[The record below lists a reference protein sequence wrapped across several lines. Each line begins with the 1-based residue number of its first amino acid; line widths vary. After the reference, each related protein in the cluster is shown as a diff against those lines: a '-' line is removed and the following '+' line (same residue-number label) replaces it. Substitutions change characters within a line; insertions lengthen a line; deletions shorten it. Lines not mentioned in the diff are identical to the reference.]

1 MHRNYTFRLL
11 SFLALITV
19 MLVSFTNCSV
29 LKKNKESEKK
39 SEKIEYQEDTSYN
52 EQTSSSSSESS
63 IVRKSDISQW
73 FNFTYEPLFDQF
85 GQLIPFTIEQTIN
98 GQTEKISITGASVTG
113 GQNKFS
119 YQSEEKR
126 DTKTTYKS
134 VITYKTNTTYKTQ
147 TIYVIK
153 TKERFA
159 FGPQSVYPILMFGL
173 IILFAILAFTGHWS
187 WIIRVYKKITKY
199 FIR

>member
-1 MHRNYTFRLL
+1 
-11 SFLALITV
+11 

-29 LKKNKESEKK
+29 LKKNKESEKSSQK
-39 SEKIEYQEDTSYN
+39 TEYQEDTTYN
-52 EQTSSSSSESS
+52 EETSSSTSESS
-63 IVRKSDISQW
+63 FVRKSDISQW
-73 FNFTYEPLFDQF
+73 FNYTYEPMFDQF

-113 GQNKFS
+113 AQNKSFH
-119 YQSEEKR
+119 QSEEKR
-126 DTKTTYKS
+126 ETETTYKSIITYKTDTTYKTKTTY
-134 VITYKTNTTYKTQ
+134 VT
-147 TIYVIK
+147 K

-187 WIIRVYKKITKY
+187 WIIGVYKKITKY
-199 FIR
+199 LIR